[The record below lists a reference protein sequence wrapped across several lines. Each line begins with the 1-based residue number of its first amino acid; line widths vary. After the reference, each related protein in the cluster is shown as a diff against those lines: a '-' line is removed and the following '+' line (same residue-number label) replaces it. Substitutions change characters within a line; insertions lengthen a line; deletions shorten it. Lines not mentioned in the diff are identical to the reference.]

1 MQGIDPARPSLA
13 VGALALANRLVASP
27 APLGGQR
34 YGGLPHPRSAALY
47 AAQAAAGLVVTERC
61 WVTPQGADR
70 AFSPGLRNAAQAE
83 GWGGIAAA
91 VHQAGG
97 RIALRLWHAGR
108 RSHRAVQ
115 LGGSWP
121 VAPSALAGPG
131 EIATPLGPRPLPV
144 PRALATEE
152 IPGVIED
159 FVRAAR
165 RARAAGFDA
174 VELDA
179 SGHGLVEQFFD
190 PDSNRRVDS
199 YGGDA
204 ERRLRFLA
212 ELLAALSAAWEPGR
226 IGLRI
231 AIRAP
236 LDAEDPAPA
245 LRAARLAGAH
255 GLAWL
260 HLARAAAPARD
271 LALLRRAYGGA
282 LLLGHAAAG
291 EEAGI
296 AALCRAQA
304 DLVALP
310 PLPGTAPR
318 LPAIAVRAS
327 PAAPRWADPLPV
339 V

>member
-1 MQGIDPARPSLA
+1 MHGIDPARPSFAL
-13 VGALALANRLVASP
+13 GALTLANRLVASP

-47 AAQAAAGLVVTERC
+47 AAQAEAGLIVTERC

-83 GWGGIAAA
+83 GWAQIAEA

-131 EIATPLGPRPLPV
+131 QIATPLGPRPLPV

-159 FVRAAR
+159 FLRAAR

-179 SGHGLVEQFFD
+179 SGHGLIEQFLD
-190 PDSNRRVDS
+190 ADSNQRVDA

-204 ERRLRFLA
+204 GRRLRFLDA
-212 ELLAALSAAWEPGR
+212 LLAGLTTIWEPGR
-226 IGLRI
+226 LGLRL
-231 AIRAP
+231 AGRAALVP
-236 LDAEDPAPA
+236 EAPV
-245 LRAARLAGAH
+245 LRAARLADAH

-260 HLARAAAPARD
+260 HLARSAAPASD
-271 LALLRRAYGGA
+271 LAQLRRAYGGA
-282 LLLGHAAAG
+282 LLRGHAVAG
-291 EEAGI
+291 AEEG
-296 AALCRAQA
+296 LA

-310 PLPGTAPR
+310 AWPRPAALPPPPAPPVEAWQPAPKHRWAAPLPLA
-318 LPAIAVRAS
+318 
-327 PAAPRWADPLPV
+327 
-339 V
+339 